1 MTIVF
6 INNAFFYIINMVN
19 GACISIVGFED
30 VTKSELENFGCKD
43 IVINKGFLTFTAK
56 NYLKIA
62 EVAYLSRTGS
72 RVLNL
77 LGETVIS
84 KKIDNQ
90 SIAKLIEKIDFKE
103 WFSSNTSF
111 RVECERI
118 GEHDFLS
125 IDVEKLFGGLIIESV
140 NKKLGFKPRVALDNP
155 DLIIY
160 IDILDD
166 RLILGIDFCGFDLA
180 KRDYHIFVCKTA
192 IRGNVGA
199 SMILYADVPDKK
211 VILDTMSSSGTIP
224 IEAALISSGISH
236 NQFRKEAFV
245 FKKLIPLKNE
255 DFEKFFTNFEK
266 TKKKKNWKIIASDPI
281 LANVMST
288 NKNAKIAEVNDL
300 IETTRIDFDW
310 LDIKIEKNNV
320 DAIITKMASPSK
332 NNVLKDVEKMYK
344 EFFYQA
350 EYILKKKGKIVCL
363 LINDTLFTEIGKKY
377 KFKKIDSRNIMI
389 GKQPCVVVT
398 YGFE

>member
-1 MTIVF
+1 
-6 INNAFFYIINMVN
+6 MVN

-30 VTKSELENFGCKD
+30 VSKKELENFGCKD
-43 IVINKGFLTFTAK
+43 IEVKKGFLTFTAN

-62 EVAYLSRTGS
+62 EVAYLSRTAS
-72 RVLNL
+72 RVINL
-77 LGETVIS
+77 LGEATIS
-84 KKIDNQ
+84 KTINKTNMT
-90 SIAKLIEKIDFKE
+90 KLIENVDFKE
-103 WFSSNTSF
+103 WISQDTSF
-111 RVECERI
+111 RVECERV
-118 GEHDFLS
+118 GEHEFLS
-125 IDVEKLFGGLIIESV
+125 IDIEKLFGGLIIDSAF
-140 NKKLGFKPRVALDNP
+140 KKLGFKPKVALDNP

-160 IDILDD
+160 VDILDD
-166 RLILGIDFCGFDLA
+166 RLVFGIDFCGFDVA

-199 SMILYADVPDKK
+199 SMILYADIADKK

-224 IEAALISSGISH
+224 IEAALISGNIPH
-236 NQFRKEAFV
+236 NRYRKEAFV
-245 FKKLIPLKNE
+245 FKKLLPLENE
-255 DFEKFFTNFEK
+255 DFEKFFLSTEK
-266 TKKKKNWKIIASDPI
+266 AKKQKNWKIIASDPI

-288 NKNAKIAEVNDL
+288 NKNSKIAEVNEM

-320 DAIITKMASPSK
+320 DAIITKMQSPSK
-332 NNVLKDVEKMYK
+332 NNVLKDVEKLYK

-363 LINDTLFTEIGKKY
+363 LINDTLFTEIGKGY
-377 KFKKIDSRNIMI
+377 KFKKIDSKNIMI